1 MMEEMTVYRTY
12 GQFKQAFDQE
22 IRSQADGFIRMGYL
36 LKVARDT
43 DILAESKYRT
53 IAEFARG
60 EYGLTDDTVSRMI
73 KINDRYSEN
82 GYSDCL
88 ADRYRGFGQTLLAEM
103 LVLSDV
109 VVESIPPEITRAQ
122 LREVKEEI
130 KEEAAITDLEVMME
144 DTDPQQEKI
153 ESVLVK
159 ALYQYYKENYKEYPE
174 LHKAVTGSCVTPEI
188 VMELLAPSGTGVK
201 MVRIP
206 GMGRYMIT
214 IRGKN
219 QNIRVVN
226 IRTNDLEE
234 FTWSECILALGE
246 LCKGTGS
253 AEEDWEKCYGE
264 LYPEKKKSEVVPAQR
279 TEEKPK
285 AQKTERC
292 DPKTT
297 KNESKPERCD
307 PEQTKNEPKPERCDP
322 KLTES
327 ESKPEQEEE
336 WEENGDLPEPED
348 AKVEEPEEAETAE
361 EPGGQQEPSG
371 ESDIKED
378 DRIEGLKKGAMEAI
392 EEMSKALERNYFS
405 MVRYHAKE
413 VIDLMAEIGK
423 ELDRKP
429 MKGQYEM
436 GDLCVGVKVEG
447 ENE

>member
-1 MMEEMTVYRTY
+1 MMDEMTVYRTY

-22 IRSQADGFIRMGYL
+22 IRRQADGFVRMGYL

-82 GYSDCL
+82 GYSERL

-174 LHKAVTGSCVTPEI
+174 LHKAVTGTGVTPEI

-226 IRTNDLEE
+226 IRTNDLDE

-264 LYPEKKKSEVVPAQR
+264 LYPGKKKAEVVPAQKA
-279 TEEKPK
+279 EEKLK
-285 AQKTERC
+285 AQKTEQC
-292 DPKTT
+292 DPKPA
-297 KNESKPERCD
+297 KNESKTERCD
-307 PEQTKNEPKPERCDP
+307 PEQTENEPKPEH
-322 KLTES
+322 
-327 ESKPEQEEE
+327 EEE

-348 AKVEEPEEAETAE
+348 AKVGEPEDSGTSEAPE
-361 EPGGQQEPSG
+361 EPGGQQELSS
-371 ESDIKED
+371 ESDMDNQIESLKED
-378 DRIEGLKKGAMEAI
+378 AMEAI
-392 EEMSKALERNYFS
+392 EEMKKALERNYIAT
-405 MVRYHAKE
+405 VRRKAKE
-413 VIDLMAEIGK
+413 VIDLMTEIGK

>member
-12 GQFKQAFDQE
+12 DQLKQAFDQE
-22 IRSQADGFIRMGYL
+22 IRRQADGFVRMGYL

-73 KINDRYSEN
+73 KINDRYSEG
-82 GYSDCL
+82 GYSECL

-153 ESVLVK
+153 ESSLVK

-174 LHKAVTGSCVTPEI
+174 LHKAVTGAGVTPES

-226 IRTNDLEE
+226 IRTNDLDE

-253 AEEDWEKCYGE
+253 AEEDWERCYKE
-264 LYPEKKKSEVVPAQR
+264 PYPGKKKAEVPAQ
-279 TEEKPK
+279 K
-285 AQKTERC
+285 AERC
-292 DPKTT
+292 EPKPT
-297 KNESKPERCD
+297 KNESKP
-307 PEQTKNEPKPERCDP
+307 TKNESKTERCDP

-327 ESKPEQEEE
+327 ESKPEHEEE
-336 WEENGDLPEPED
+336 WEEKGDLPELED
-348 AKVEEPEEAETAE
+348 AKVGEPEDSGTTEAPE
-361 EPGGQQEPSG
+361 EPGGQQEPST
-371 ESDIKED
+371 DKD
-378 DRIEGLKKGAMEAI
+378 ADTRIESLKEGARETI

-405 MVRYHAKE
+405 MVRHHAKE

-423 ELDRKP
+423 EVERKP

>member
-1 MMEEMTVYRTY
+1 MMDEMTVYRTY

-22 IRSQADGFIRMGYL
+22 IRRQADGFVRMGYL

-82 GYSDCL
+82 GYSERL

-174 LHKAVTGSCVTPEI
+174 LHKAVTGSGVTPEI

-246 LCKGTGS
+246 LCKGSGS
-253 AEEDWEKCYGE
+253 VEEDWEHCYKE
-264 LYPEKKKSEVVPAQR
+264 PYPGKKKAEVPAQ
-279 TEEKPK
+279 K
-285 AQKTERC
+285 AERC
-292 DPKTT
+292 EPKPT
-297 KNESKPERCD
+297 KNESKP
-307 PEQTKNEPKPERCDP
+307 TKNESKTERCDP

-327 ESKPEQEEE
+327 ESKPEHEEE
-336 WEENGDLPEPED
+336 WEEKGDLPELED
-348 AKVEEPEEAETAE
+348 AKVGEPEDSGTTEAPE
-361 EPGGQQEPSG
+361 EPGGQQEPST
-371 ESDIKED
+371 DKD
-378 DRIEGLKKGAMEAI
+378 ADTRIESLKEGARETI

-405 MVRYHAKE
+405 MVRHHAKE

-423 ELDRKP
+423 EVERKP

-447 ENE
+447 ENECYL

>member
-1 MMEEMTVYRTY
+1 MMDEMTVYRTY

-22 IRSQADGFIRMGYL
+22 IRRQADGFVRMGYL

-153 ESVLVK
+153 ESILVK

-174 LHKAVTGSCVTPEI
+174 LHKAVTGEGVSVEI
-188 VMELLAPSGTGVK
+188 VLELLAPSGTAVK

-214 IRGKN
+214 IRGKD
-219 QNIRVVN
+219 QNVRVVN

-246 LCKGTGS
+246 LCKGSGS
-253 AEEDWEKCYGE
+253 AEEDWERCYKE
-264 LYPEKKKSEVVPAQR
+264 PYPGKKKAEVPAQ
-279 TEEKPK
+279 K
-285 AQKTERC
+285 AERC
-292 DPKTT
+292 EPKPT
-297 KNESKPERCD
+297 KNESKP
-307 PEQTKNEPKPERCDP
+307 TKNESKTERCDP

-327 ESKPEQEEE
+327 ESKPEHEEA
-336 WEENGDLPEPED
+336 WEENGDLPELED
-348 AKVEEPEEAETAE
+348 AKMGEPEDSGTTEAPE

-371 ESDIKED
+371 ESGMDTNAQ
-378 DRIEGLKKGAMEAI
+378 IESLKKDAMETI
-392 EEMSKALERNYFS
+392 EEMKQALERNYIAT
-405 MVRYHAKE
+405 VRRKAKE
-413 VIDLMAEIGK
+413 VIALMTEIEK
-423 ELDRKP
+423 ELDRRP

-436 GDLCVGVKVEG
+436 RNLCIGVKTEG

>member
-1 MMEEMTVYRTY
+1 
-12 GQFKQAFDQE
+12 
-22 IRSQADGFIRMGYL
+22 
-36 LKVARDT
+36 
-43 DILAESKYRT
+43 
-53 IAEFARG
+53 
-60 EYGLTDDTVSRMI
+60 MI

-144 DTDPQQEKI
+144 DTDPHQEKI

-174 LHKAVTGSCVTPEI
+174 LHKAVTGAGVTPEI

-226 IRTNDLEE
+226 IRTNDLDE

-264 LYPEKKKSEVVPAQR
+264 LYPGKKKAEGCAR
-279 TEEKPK
+279 TKGRKKSRRRRKRNNAIQNRLKTSPK
-285 AQKTERC
+285 RNDASQNRQKTSQNRNTKRNGK
-292 DPKTT
+292 KTEIFQSWRMRRW
-297 KNESKPERCD
+297 KNQKIQGLQLQKRQKSQAGSRNPPRIKMQIPESK
-307 PEQTKNEPKPERCDP
+307 
-322 KLTES
+322 
-327 ESKPEQEEE
+327 
-336 WEENGDLPEPED
+336 
-348 AKVEEPEEAETAE
+348 A
-361 EPGGQQEPSG
+361 
-371 ESDIKED
+371 
-378 DRIEGLKKGAMEAI
+378 
-392 EEMSKALERNYFS
+392 
-405 MVRYHAKE
+405 
-413 VIDLMAEIGK
+413 
-423 ELDRKP
+423 
-429 MKGQYEM
+429 
-436 GDLCVGVKVEG
+436 
-447 ENE
+447 

>member
-1 MMEEMTVYRTY
+1 MMDEMTVYRTY

-22 IRSQADGFIRMGYL
+22 IRRQADGFVRMGYL

-43 DILAESKYRT
+43 DILAKSKYRT

-73 KINDRYSEN
+73 KINDRYSEG
-82 GYSDCL
+82 GYSEHL

-153 ESVLVK
+153 ESILVK

-174 LHKAVTGSCVTPEI
+174 LHKAITGAGVSVEN
-188 VMELLAPSGTGVK
+188 VLELLAPSGTAVK

-219 QNIRVVN
+219 QNVRVVN

-234 FTWSECILALGE
+234 FSWSECILALGE
-246 LCKGTGS
+246 LCKGSGS
-253 AEEDWEKCYGE
+253 VEEDWENCYGE
-264 LYPEKKKSEVVPAQR
+264 PYPGKKKAEVVPAQR

-285 AQKTERC
+285 VSEMERC

-297 KNESKPERCD
+297 R
-307 PEQTKNEPKPERCDP
+307 
-322 KLTES
+322 S
-327 ESKPEQEEE
+327 ESKMERCEPKLEKSEQKPEHEEKQK
-336 WEENGDLPEPED
+336 ENGDLPAPEI
-348 AKVEEPEEAETAE
+348 AKVEGSETTE
-361 EPGGQQEPSG
+361 TSKESGGQQESPG
-371 ESDIKED
+371 EPDMDADGRIESLKED
-378 DRIEGLKKGAMEAI
+378 AMEAI
-392 EEMSKALERNYFS
+392 EEMKKALERNYVAT
-405 MVRYHAKE
+405 VRRKAKE

-423 ELDRKP
+423 ELERK
-429 MKGQYEM
+429 E
-436 GDLCVGVKVEG
+436 
-447 ENE
+447 ENADV

>member
-12 GQFKQAFDQE
+12 DQLKQAFDQE
-22 IRSQADGFIRMGYL
+22 IRRQADGFVRMGYL

-73 KINDRYSEN
+73 KINDRYSEG
-82 GYSDCL
+82 GYSECL

-153 ESVLVK
+153 ESILVK

-174 LHKAVTGSCVTPEI
+174 LHKAVTGEGVSVEI
-188 VMELLAPSGTGVK
+188 VLELLAPSGTAVK

-214 IRGKN
+214 IRGKD
-219 QNIRVVN
+219 QNVRVVN

-246 LCKGTGS
+246 LCKGSGS
-253 AEEDWEKCYGE
+253 AEEDWERCYKE
-264 LYPEKKKSEVVPAQR
+264 PYPGKKKAEVVP
-279 TEEKPK
+279 

-292 DPKTT
+292 EPKPT
-297 KNESKPERCD
+297 KNESK
-307 PEQTKNEPKPERCDP
+307 TERCDP

-327 ESKPEQEEE
+327 ESKPEHEEE
-336 WEENGDLPEPED
+336 WEEKGDLPELED
-348 AKVEEPEEAETAE
+348 AKVGEPEDSGTTEALE
-361 EPGGQQEPSG
+361 EPGGQQEPST
-371 ESDIKED
+371 DKD
-378 DRIEGLKKGAMEAI
+378 ADTRIESLKEGAREAI

-405 MVRYHAKE
+405 MVRHHAKE

-423 ELDRKP
+423 EVERKP

>member
-1 MMEEMTVYRTY
+1 MMDEMTVYRTY

-22 IRSQADGFIRMGYL
+22 IRRQADGFVRMGYL

-73 KINDRYSEN
+73 KINDRYSEG
-82 GYSDCL
+82 GYSECL

-153 ESVLVK
+153 ESSLVK

-174 LHKAVTGSCVTPEI
+174 LHKAVTGAGVTPES

-246 LCKGTGS
+246 LCKGSGS

-264 LYPEKKKSEVVPAQR
+264 LYPGKKKAEVVPAQK

-285 AQKTERC
+285 APKTERC
-292 DPKTT
+292 DPKPT
-297 KNESKPERCD
+297 KND
-307 PEQTKNEPKPERCDP
+307 PKPEH
-322 KLTES
+322 
-327 ESKPEQEEE
+327 EEE
-336 WEENGDLPEPED
+336 WEENGDLPELED
-348 AKVEEPEEAETAE
+348 AKVGDPEDSGTSEAPE
-361 EPGGQQEPSG
+361 EPGGQQEPSV
-371 ESDIKED
+371 DKD
-378 DRIEGLKKGAMEAI
+378 ADTRIESLKEGAREAI

-423 ELDRKP
+423 EVERKP

-436 GDLCVGVKVEG
+436 GDLCIGVKAEG

>member
-1 MMEEMTVYRTY
+1 MMDEMTVYRTY

-22 IRSQADGFIRMGYL
+22 IRRQADGFIRMGYL

-73 KINDRYSEN
+73 KINDRYSEG
-82 GYSDCL
+82 GYSECL
-88 ADRYRGFGQTLLAEM
+88 EDRYRGFGQTLLAEM

-153 ESVLVK
+153 ESILVK

-174 LHKAVTGSCVTPEI
+174 LHKAVTGAGVTPEI

-246 LCKGTGS
+246 LCKGSGS
-253 AEEDWEKCYGE
+253 VEEDWEHCYKE
-264 LYPEKKKSEVVPAQR
+264 PYPGKKKAEVVP
-279 TEEKPK
+279 

-292 DPKTT
+292 EPKPN
-297 KNESKPERCD
+297 KNESK
-307 PEQTKNEPKPERCDP
+307 TERCDP

-327 ESKPEQEEE
+327 ESKSEHEEE

-348 AKVEEPEEAETAE
+348 AKVGEPEDSGTTEAPE
-361 EPGGQQEPSG
+361 EPGGQQEPSS
-371 ESDIKED
+371 ESDMDNQIESLKED
-378 DRIEGLKKGAMEAI
+378 AMEAI
-392 EEMSKALERNYFS
+392 EEMKKALERNYIAT
-405 MVRYHAKE
+405 VRRKAKE
-413 VIDLMAEIGK
+413 VIDLMTEIGK

-436 GDLCVGVKVEG
+436 GDLLRWG
-447 ENE
+447 ESGRRK

>member
-1 MMEEMTVYRTY
+1 MNEMTLYRTY

-22 IRSQADGFIRMGYL
+22 IRRQADGFIRMGYL

-73 KINDRYSEN
+73 KINDRYSEG
-82 GYSDCL
+82 GYSECL

-153 ESVLVK
+153 ESVMVK

-174 LHKAVTGSCVTPEI
+174 LHKAVTGSGVTPEI

-246 LCKGTGS
+246 LCKGSGS
-253 AEEDWEKCYGE
+253 AEEDWERCYKE
-264 LYPEKKKSEVVPAQR
+264 PYPGKKKAEVVP
-279 TEEKPK
+279 

-292 DPKTT
+292 EPKPT
-297 KNESKPERCD
+297 KNESKP
-307 PEQTKNEPKPERCDP
+307 TKNESKPERCDP

-327 ESKPEQEEE
+327 ESKPEHEEE
-336 WEENGDLPEPED
+336 WEENRDLPELED
-348 AKVEEPEEAETAE
+348 AKVGEPEDSGAAEAPEEPE
-361 EPGGQQEPSG
+361 EPGGQQEPST
-371 ESDIKED
+371 DKD
-378 DRIEGLKKGAMEAI
+378 ADTRIESLKEGAREAI

-413 VIDLMAEIGK
+413 VIDLMAEIGTK
-423 ELDRKP
+423 VERKP

>member
-1 MMEEMTVYRTY
+1 MMDEMTVYRTY

-22 IRSQADGFIRMGYL
+22 IRRQADGFVRMGYL

-153 ESVLVK
+153 ESSLVK

-174 LHKAVTGSCVTPEI
+174 LHKAVTGAGVTPES

-246 LCKGTGS
+246 LCKGSGS
-253 AEEDWEKCYGE
+253 AEEDWERCYKE
-264 LYPEKKKSEVVPAQR
+264 PYPGKKKAEVPAQ
-279 TEEKPK
+279 K
-285 AQKTERC
+285 AERC
-292 DPKTT
+292 EPKPT
-297 KNESKPERCD
+297 KNESKP
-307 PEQTKNEPKPERCDP
+307 TKNESKTERCDP

-327 ESKPEQEEE
+327 ESKPEHEEA
-336 WEENGDLPEPED
+336 WEENGDLPELED
-348 AKVEEPEEAETAE
+348 AKMGEPEDSGTTEAPE

-371 ESDIKED
+371 ESGMDTNAQ
-378 DRIEGLKKGAMEAI
+378 IESLKKDAMETI
-392 EEMSKALERNYFS
+392 EEMKQALERNYIAT
-405 MVRYHAKE
+405 VRRKAKE
-413 VIDLMAEIGK
+413 VIALMTEIEK
-423 ELDRKP
+423 ELDRRP

-436 GDLCVGVKVEG
+436 RNLCIGVKTEG

>member
-12 GQFKQAFDQE
+12 DQLKQAFDQE
-22 IRSQADGFIRMGYL
+22 IRRQADGFVRMGYL

-73 KINDRYSEN
+73 KINDRYSEG
-82 GYSDCL
+82 GYSECL

-130 KEEAAITDLEVMME
+130 KEETAITDLEVMME

-153 ESVLVK
+153 ESILAK

-174 LHKAVTGSCVTPEI
+174 LHKAVTGAGVTPEI

-246 LCKGTGS
+246 LCKGSGS

-264 LYPEKKKSEVVPAQR
+264 LYPGKKKAEVVPAQK

-285 AQKTERC
+285 APKTERC
-292 DPKTT
+292 DPKQA
-297 KNESKPERCD
+297 KNESKTERCE
-307 PEQTKNEPKPERCDP
+307 PEQTENEP
-322 KLTES
+322 
-327 ESKPEQEEE
+327 KPEQEEE
-336 WEENGDLPEPED
+336 WEENGDLPELVD
-348 AKVEEPEEAETAE
+348 AKVGETEDPGATTTEAPE
-361 EPGGQQEPSG
+361 EPGGQQEPSV
-371 ESDIKED
+371 DKD
-378 DRIEGLKKGAMEAI
+378 ADTRIESLKEGAREAI

-405 MVRYHAKE
+405 MVRYHAKG

-423 ELDRKP
+423 EVERKP
-429 MKGQYEM
+429 LKGQYEM
-436 GDLCVGVKVEG
+436 GDLCIGVKAEG
-447 ENE
+447 EPDENTAEK

>member
-1 MMEEMTVYRTY
+1 MMDEMTVYRTY

-22 IRSQADGFIRMGYL
+22 IRRQADGFVRMGYL

-73 KINDRYSEN
+73 KINDRYSEG
-82 GYSDCL
+82 GYSECL

-153 ESVLVK
+153 ESILVK

-174 LHKAVTGSCVTPEI
+174 LHKAVTGAGVTPEI

-246 LCKGTGS
+246 LCKGSGS
-253 AEEDWEKCYGE
+253 AEEDWEHCYKE
-264 LYPEKKKSEVVPAQR
+264 PYPGKKKAEVVPAQR

-285 AQKTERC
+285 AQKTEQC
-292 DPKTT
+292 DPKQT
-297 KNESKPERCD
+297 KNESKTERCE
-307 PEQTKNEPKPERCDP
+307 PEQTKNEP
-322 KLTES
+322 
-327 ESKPEQEEE
+327 KPEQEEE

-348 AKVEEPEEAETAE
+348 AKVREPEDSGTTEAPE
-361 EPGGQQEPSG
+361 EPGGQQELST
-371 ESDIKED
+371 DKD
-378 DRIEGLKKGAMEAI
+378 ADTRIESLKEGAIEAI

-423 ELDRKP
+423 EVERKP

-436 GDLCVGVKVEG
+436 GDLCVGVEEKV
-447 ENE
+447 

>member
-1 MMEEMTVYRTY
+1 MMDEMTVYRTY
-12 GQFKQAFDQE
+12 DQLKQAFDQE
-22 IRSQADGFIRMGYL
+22 IRRQADGFVRMGYL

-73 KINDRYSEN
+73 KINDRYSEG
-82 GYSDCL
+82 GYSECL

-153 ESVLVK
+153 ESSLVK

-174 LHKAVTGSCVTPEI
+174 LHKAVTEAGVTPES

-246 LCKGTGS
+246 LCKGSGS
-253 AEEDWEKCYGE
+253 VEEDWENCYGE
-264 LYPEKKKSEVVPAQR
+264 PYPGKKKAEVVPAQR

-292 DPKTT
+292 DPKPT
-297 KNESKPERCD
+297 KNESKTERCD
-307 PEQTKNEPKPERCDP
+307 PEQTKNDP
-322 KLTES
+322 
-327 ESKPEQEEE
+327 KPEQEEE
-336 WEENGDLPEPED
+336 W
-348 AKVEEPEEAETAE
+348 EEPEEAETAE

>member
-82 GYSDCL
+82 GYSERL

-153 ESVLVK
+153 ESILVK

-174 LHKAVTGSCVTPEI
+174 LHKAVTGAGVTPEI

-246 LCKGTGS
+246 LCKGSGS
-253 AEEDWEKCYGE
+253 VEEDWEHCYKE
-264 LYPEKKKSEVVPAQR
+264 PYPGK
-279 TEEKPK
+279 
-285 AQKTERC
+285 QKTEQC
-292 DPKTT
+292 DPKPA
-297 KNESKPERCD
+297 KNESKTERCD
-307 PEQTKNEPKPERCDP
+307 PEQTENEPKPEH
-322 KLTES
+322 
-327 ESKPEQEEE
+327 EEE
-336 WEENGDLPEPED
+336 WEEKGDLPELED
-348 AKVEEPEEAETAE
+348 AKVGEPEDSGTTEAPE

-371 ESDIKED
+371 ESGMDTNAK
-378 DRIEGLKKGAMEAI
+378 IESLKKDAMETI
-392 EEMSKALERNYFS
+392 EEMKQALERNYIAT
-405 MVRYHAKE
+405 VRRKAKE
-413 VIDLMAEIGK
+413 VIALMTEIEK

-436 GDLCVGVKVEG
+436 RNLCIGVKTEG

>member
-1 MMEEMTVYRTY
+1 MMDEMTVYRTY

-22 IRSQADGFIRMGYL
+22 IRRQADGFVRMGYL

-82 GYSDCL
+82 GYSERL

-174 LHKAVTGSCVTPEI
+174 LHKAVTGSGVTPEI

-246 LCKGTGS
+246 LCKGSGS
-253 AEEDWEKCYGE
+253 VEEDWEHCYKE
-264 LYPEKKKSEVVPAQR
+264 PYPGKKA
-279 TEEKPK
+279 EEKLK
-285 AQKTERC
+285 AQKTEQC
-292 DPKTT
+292 DPKPA
-297 KNESKPERCD
+297 KNESKTERCD
-307 PEQTKNEPKPERCDP
+307 PEQTENEPKPEH
-322 KLTES
+322 
-327 ESKPEQEEE
+327 EEE
-336 WEENGDLPEPED
+336 WEENGDLPELED
-348 AKVEEPEEAETAE
+348 AKVEEPEDSGTTTTEEPEEPE
-361 EPGGQQEPSG
+361 EPGGQQES
-371 ESDIKED
+371 SMDKD
-378 DRIEGLKKGAMEAI
+378 ADTRIESLKEGAREAI

-423 ELDRKP
+423 EVERKP

-436 GDLCVGVKVEG
+436 WDLCVGVKVEG

>member
-1 MMEEMTVYRTY
+1 MMDEMTVYRTY

-22 IRSQADGFIRMGYL
+22 IRRQADGFVRMGYL

-82 GYSDCL
+82 GYSERL

-153 ESVLVK
+153 ESILVK

-174 LHKAVTGSCVTPEI
+174 LHKAVTGAGVTPES

-214 IRGKN
+214 IR
-219 QNIRVVN
+219 
-226 IRTNDLEE
+226 
-234 FTWSECILALGE
+234 
-246 LCKGTGS
+246 
-253 AEEDWEKCYGE
+253 
-264 LYPEKKKSEVVPAQR
+264 
-279 TEEKPK
+279 
-285 AQKTERC
+285 
-292 DPKTT
+292 
-297 KNESKPERCD
+297 
-307 PEQTKNEPKPERCDP
+307 
-322 KLTES
+322 
-327 ESKPEQEEE
+327 
-336 WEENGDLPEPED
+336 
-348 AKVEEPEEAETAE
+348 
-361 EPGGQQEPSG
+361 
-371 ESDIKED
+371 
-378 DRIEGLKKGAMEAI
+378 
-392 EEMSKALERNYFS
+392 
-405 MVRYHAKE
+405 
-413 VIDLMAEIGK
+413 
-423 ELDRKP
+423 
-429 MKGQYEM
+429 
-436 GDLCVGVKVEG
+436 
-447 ENE
+447 

>member
-22 IRSQADGFIRMGYL
+22 IRSQADGFVRMGYL

-73 KINDRYSEN
+73 KINDRYSEG
-82 GYSDCL
+82 GYSECL

-153 ESVLVK
+153 ESILVK

-174 LHKAVTGSCVTPEI
+174 LHKAVTGAGATPEI

-264 LYPEKKKSEVVPAQR
+264 LYPGKKKAEVVPAQR

-292 DPKTT
+292 DPKPT
-297 KNESKPERCD
+297 KNESKTERCD
-307 PEQTKNEPKPERCDP
+307 PEQTKNEPK
-322 KLTES
+322 L
-327 ESKPEQEEE
+327 EQEEE
-336 WEENGDLPEPED
+336 WEENGGLPEPED
-348 AKVEEPEEAETAE
+348 AKVEEPEDSGTSEAPE
-361 EPGGQQEPSG
+361 EPGGQQEPSS
-371 ESDIKED
+371 ESDMDNQIESLKED
-378 DRIEGLKKGAMEAI
+378 AMEAI
-392 EEMSKALERNYFS
+392 EEMKKALERNYIAT
-405 MVRYHAKE
+405 VRRKAKE
-413 VIDLMAEIGK
+413 VIDLMTEIGK

>member
-1 MMEEMTVYRTY
+1 MMDEMTVYRTY

-22 IRSQADGFIRMGYL
+22 IRRQADGFVRMGYL

-82 GYSDCL
+82 GYSERL

-153 ESVLVK
+153 ESILVK

-174 LHKAVTGSCVTPEI
+174 LHKAVTGEGVSVEI
-188 VMELLAPSGTGVK
+188 VLELLAPSGTAVK

-214 IRGKN
+214 IRGKD
-219 QNIRVVN
+219 QNVRVVN

-246 LCKGTGS
+246 LCKGSGS
-253 AEEDWEKCYGE
+253 AEEDWERCYKE
-264 LYPEKKKSEVVPAQR
+264 PYPGKKKSEVVPAQ
-279 TEEKPK
+279 
-285 AQKTERC
+285 KTERC
-292 DPKTT
+292 EPKPT
-297 KNESKPERCD
+297 KNESKTERCD
-307 PEQTKNEPKPERCDP
+307 PEQTKNDP
-322 KLTES
+322 
-327 ESKPEQEEE
+327 KPEQEEE
-336 WEENGDLPEPED
+336 W
-348 AKVEEPEEAETAE
+348 EEPEEAETAE

>member
-1 MMEEMTVYRTY
+1 MMDEMTVYRTY

-22 IRSQADGFIRMGYL
+22 IRRQADGFVRMGYL

-73 KINDRYSEN
+73 KINDRYSEG
-82 GYSDCL
+82 GYSECL

-153 ESVLVK
+153 ESILVK

-174 LHKAVTGSCVTPEI
+174 LQKAVTGSGVTPEI

-246 LCKGTGS
+246 LCKGSGS

-264 LYPEKKKSEVVPAQR
+264 LYPGKKKAEVVP
-279 TEEKPK
+279 

-292 DPKTT
+292 EPKPT
-297 KNESKPERCD
+297 KNESKP
-307 PEQTKNEPKPERCDP
+307 TKNESKPERCDP

-327 ESKPEQEEE
+327 ESKPEHEEE
-336 WEENGDLPEPED
+336 WEENRDLPELED
-348 AKVEEPEEAETAE
+348 AKVGEPEDSGAAEAPE
-361 EPGGQQEPSG
+361 EPGGQQEPST
-371 ESDIKED
+371 DKD
-378 DRIEGLKKGAMEAI
+378 ADTRIESLKEGAREAI

-423 ELDRKP
+423 EVERKP

-436 GDLCVGVKVEG
+436 GDLSVGVKTEG
-447 ENE
+447 GYR

>member
-82 GYSDCL
+82 GYSERL

-153 ESVLVK
+153 ESILVK

-174 LHKAVTGSCVTPEI
+174 LHKAVTGAGVTPEI

-246 LCKGTGS
+246 LCKGSGS
-253 AEEDWEKCYGE
+253 VEEDWEHCYKE
-264 LYPEKKKSEVVPAQR
+264 PYPGKKKA
-279 TEEKPK
+279 EEKLK
-285 AQKTERC
+285 AQKTEQ
-292 DPKTT
+292 
-297 KNESKPERCD
+297 CD
-307 PEQTKNEPKPERCDP
+307 PEQTENEPKPEH
-322 KLTES
+322 
-327 ESKPEQEEE
+327 EEE
-336 WEENGDLPEPED
+336 WEEKGDLPELED
-348 AKVEEPEEAETAE
+348 AKVGEPEDSGTTEAPE

-371 ESDIKED
+371 ESGMDTNAK
-378 DRIEGLKKGAMEAI
+378 IESLKKDAMETI
-392 EEMSKALERNYFS
+392 EEMKQALERNYIAT
-405 MVRYHAKE
+405 VRRKAKE
-413 VIDLMAEIGK
+413 VIALMTEIEK

-436 GDLCVGVKVEG
+436 RNLCIGVKTEG

>member
-1 MMEEMTVYRTY
+1 MDEMTVYRTY

-22 IRSQADGFIRMGYL
+22 IRRQADGFVRMGYL

-73 KINDRYSEN
+73 KINDRYSEG
-82 GYSDCL
+82 GYSECL

-174 LHKAVTGSCVTPEI
+174 LHKAVTGAGVTPEI

-246 LCKGTGS
+246 LCKGSGS
-253 AEEDWEKCYGE
+253 AEEDWEHCYKE
-264 LYPEKKKSEVVPAQR
+264 PYPGKKKAEVVPAQR
-279 TEEKPK
+279 TEEKPE
-285 AQKTERC
+285 APKTERC
-292 DPKTT
+292 EPKQA
-297 KNESKPERCD
+297 KNESKTERCE
-307 PEQTKNEPKPERCDP
+307 PEQTENEPKPEH
-322 KLTES
+322 
-327 ESKPEQEEE
+327 EEE
-336 WEENGDLPEPED
+336 WEENGDLPELED
-348 AKVEEPEEAETAE
+348 AKVEETEDSGTTTTE
-361 EPGGQQEPSG
+361 EPGRQQEPSM
-371 ESDIKED
+371 DKD
-378 DRIEGLKKGAMEAI
+378 TDARIESLKEGAREAI

-413 VIDLMAEIGK
+413 VINLMAEIGK
-423 ELDRKP
+423 EVERKP

-436 GDLCVGVKVEG
+436 GDLCVGVKAEG
-447 ENE
+447 EPEPVYTKSKL

>member
-1 MMEEMTVYRTY
+1 MMDEMTVYRTY

-22 IRSQADGFIRMGYL
+22 IRRQADGFVRMGYL

-82 GYSDCL
+82 GYSERL

-122 LREVKEEI
+122 L

-174 LHKAVTGSCVTPEI
+174 LHKAVTGTGVTPEI

-226 IRTNDLEE
+226 IRTNDLDE

-264 LYPEKKKSEVVPAQR
+264 LYPGKKKAEVVPAQKA
-279 TEEKPK
+279 EEKLK
-285 AQKTERC
+285 AQKTEQC
-292 DPKTT
+292 DPK
-297 KNESKPERCD
+297 PA
-307 PEQTKNEPKPERCDP
+307 KNEPKPEH
-322 KLTES
+322 
-327 ESKPEQEEE
+327 EEE

-348 AKVEEPEEAETAE
+348 AKVGEPEDSGTSEAPE
-361 EPGGQQEPSG
+361 EPGGQQELSS
-371 ESDIKED
+371 ESDMDNQIESLKED
-378 DRIEGLKKGAMEAI
+378 AMEAI
-392 EEMSKALERNYFS
+392 EEMKKALERNYIAT
-405 MVRYHAKE
+405 VRRKAKE
-413 VIDLMAEIGK
+413 VIDLMTEIGK

>member
-1 MMEEMTVYRTY
+1 MNEMTLYRTY

-22 IRSQADGFIRMGYL
+22 IRRQADGFIRMGYL

-73 KINDRYSEN
+73 KINDRYSEG
-82 GYSDCL
+82 GYSECL

-153 ESVLVK
+153 ESVMVK

-174 LHKAVTGSCVTPEI
+174 LHKAVTGSGVTPEI

-246 LCKGTGS
+246 LCKGSGS

-264 LYPEKKKSEVVPAQR
+264 LYPGKKKAEVVP
-279 TEEKPK
+279 

-292 DPKTT
+292 EPKPT
-297 KNESKPERCD
+297 KNESKP
-307 PEQTKNEPKPERCDP
+307 TKNESKPERCDP

-327 ESKPEQEEE
+327 ESKPEHEEE
-336 WEENGDLPEPED
+336 WEENRDLPELED
-348 AKVEEPEEAETAE
+348 AKVGEPEDSGAAEAPE
-361 EPGGQQEPSG
+361 EPGGQQEPST
-371 ESDIKED
+371 DKD
-378 DRIEGLKKGAMEAI
+378 ADTRIESLKEGAREAI

-423 ELDRKP
+423 EVERKP

-436 GDLCVGVKVEG
+436 GDLSVGVKTEG
-447 ENE
+447 GYR

>member
-73 KINDRYSEN
+73 KINDRYSEG
-82 GYSDCL
+82 GYSEHL
-88 ADRYRGFGQTLLAEM
+88 ADQYRGFGQTLLAEM

-153 ESVLVK
+153 ESILVK
-159 ALYQYYKENYKEYPE
+159 ALYQYYKENYREYPE
-174 LHKAVTGSCVTPEI
+174 LHKTITGEGVSVET
-188 VMELLAPSGTGVK
+188 VLELLAPSGTAVK

-253 AEEDWEKCYGE
+253 AEEDWENCYGE
-264 LYPEKKKSEVVPAQR
+264 PYPKEKKVEVVPAQK

-285 AQKTERC
+285 E
-292 DPKTT
+292 P
-297 KNESKPERCD
+297 KPERCGSE
-307 PEQTKNEPKPERCDP
+307 PAKSEPKPERCDP
-322 KLTES
+322 KLTENKQKS
-327 ESKPEQEEE
+327 DAEEKR
-336 WEENGDLPEPED
+336 EENGNLPGSEN
-348 AKVEEPEEAETAE
+348 AKTEEPEEPGKTE
-361 EPGGQQEPSG
+361 EPEKTEESEKPGGQQEPSG
-371 ESDIKED
+371 KSDMDADAQIESLKED
-378 DRIEGLKKGAMEAI
+378 AMETI
-392 EEMSKALERNYFS
+392 EEMKRALERNYFAA
-405 MVRYHAKE
+405 VRRKAKE
-413 VIDLMAEIGK
+413 VIDLMTEIGK

-436 GDLCVGVKVEG
+436 GDLSVGVKTEG
-447 ENE
+447 GNR

>member
-1 MMEEMTVYRTY
+1 MMDEMTVYRTY

-22 IRSQADGFIRMGYL
+22 IRRQADGFVRMGYL

-73 KINDRYSEN
+73 KINDRYSEG
-82 GYSDCL
+82 GYSEHL

-153 ESVLVK
+153 ESILVK

-174 LHKAVTGSCVTPEI
+174 LHKAITGAGVSVET
-188 VMELLAPSGTGVK
+188 VLELLAPSGTAVK

-219 QNIRVVN
+219 QNVRVVN

-234 FTWSECILALGE
+234 FGWSECILALGE
-246 LCKGTGS
+246 LCKGSGS
-253 AEEDWEKCYGE
+253 VEEDWENCYGE
-264 LYPEKKKSEVVPAQR
+264 PYPGKKKAEVVPAQKR
-279 TEEKPK
+279 EE
-285 AQKTERC
+285 AKTER
-292 DPKTT
+292 
-297 KNESKPERCD
+297 
-307 PEQTKNEPKPERCDP
+307 
-322 KLTES
+322 
-327 ESKPEQEEE
+327 EEKK
-336 WEENGDLPEPED
+336 EENGDLPEPEIVKD
-348 AKVEEPEEAETAE
+348 EEPEEAETTDASE
-361 EPGGQQEPSG
+361 EPGGQQES
-371 ESDIKED
+371 SMDKD
-378 DRIEGLKKGAMEAI
+378 ADARIESLKKGAREAI

-413 VIDLMAEIGK
+413 VIDLMTEIGK
-423 ELDRKP
+423 EVERKP

-436 GDLCVGVKVEG
+436 GDLCIGVKAEAG
-447 ENE
+447 ECLNQKSGGSYVG

>member
-1 MMEEMTVYRTY
+1 MNEMTVYRTY

-22 IRSQADGFIRMGYL
+22 IRGQAAGFVRMGYL

-73 KINDRYSEN
+73 KINDRYSEG
-82 GYSDCL
+82 GYSEHL
-88 ADRYRGFGQTLLAEM
+88 AERYMGFGQTLLAEM

-153 ESVLVK
+153 ESILVK

-174 LHKAVTGSCVTPEI
+174 LHKAVTGSGVTPEI

-246 LCKGTGS
+246 LCKGTGL
-253 AEEDWEKCYGE
+253 AEKDWEKCYGE
-264 LYPEKKKSEVVPAQR
+264 PYPGKKKAEVVPAQR

-285 AQKTERC
+285 APKTERC
-292 DPKTT
+292 DPK
-297 KNESKPERCD
+297 SA
-307 PEQTKNEPKPERCDP
+307 KNEPKTERCDP

-336 WEENGDLPEPED
+336 WEENGDFPEPED
-348 AKVEEPEEAETAE
+348 AKAEESEDSGTTTTEEPE
-361 EPGGQQEPSG
+361 EPGGQQEPST
-371 ESDIKED
+371 DKD
-378 DRIEGLKKGAMEAI
+378 ADTRIESLKAGAREAI

-423 ELDRKP
+423 EVERKP

-436 GDLCVGVKVEG
+436 GDLCVGAKVEG

>member
-1 MMEEMTVYRTY
+1 MMDEMTVYRTY

-22 IRSQADGFIRMGYL
+22 IRRQADGFVRMGYL

-73 KINDRYSEN
+73 KINDRYSEG
-82 GYSDCL
+82 GYSECL

-174 LHKAVTGSCVTPEI
+174 LHKAVTGTGVTPEI

-226 IRTNDLEE
+226 IRTNDLDE

-264 LYPEKKKSEVVPAQR
+264 LYPGKKKAEVVPAQKA
-279 TEEKPK
+279 EKKPK
-285 AQKTERC
+285 AQKTEH
-292 DPKTT
+292 
-297 KNESKPERCD
+297 
-307 PEQTKNEPKPERCDP
+307 
-322 KLTES
+322 
-327 ESKPEQEEE
+327 EEE
-336 WEENGDLPEPED
+336 WEENGDLPELED
-348 AKVEEPEEAETAE
+348 VKVEETEDSGATTTEAPE
-361 EPGGQQEPSG
+361 EPGGQQES
-371 ESDIKED
+371 SMDKD
-378 DRIEGLKKGAMEAI
+378 TDTRIESLKEGAREAI

-423 ELDRKP
+423 EVERTP

-436 GDLCVGVKVEG
+436 RDLCIGVKAEG

>member
-1 MMEEMTVYRTY
+1 MMDEMTVYRTY
-12 GQFKQAFDQE
+12 GQFKQTFDQE
-22 IRSQADGFIRMGYL
+22 IRRQADGFVRMGYL

-73 KINDRYSEN
+73 KINDRYSEG
-82 GYSDCL
+82 GYSECL

-153 ESVLVK
+153 ESILVK

-174 LHKAVTGSCVTPEI
+174 LHKAITGEGVSVET
-188 VMELLAPSGTGVK
+188 VLELLAPSGTAVK

-214 IRGKN
+214 IRGKD
-219 QNIRVVN
+219 QKVRVVN

-234 FTWSECILALGE
+234 FSWSECILALGE

-253 AEEDWEKCYGE
+253 VAEDWENCYGE
-264 LYPEKKKSEVVPAQR
+264 PYPGTKKAEVVPAQK
-279 TEEKPK
+279 TEEQPK
-285 AQKTERC
+285 
-292 DPKTT
+292 
-297 KNESKPERCD
+297 ESKPERCD
-307 PEQTKNEPKPERCDP
+307 PEPAKNEPQPERCDP

-327 ESKPEQEEE
+327 GPKSEHEEKQEENRDLSGV
-336 WEENGDLPEPED
+336 EN
-348 AKVEEPEEAETAE
+348 AKVKELAESGAAKEPE
-361 EPGGQQEPSG
+361 EPGGQQESSG
-371 ESDIKED
+371 ESDMD
-378 DRIEGLKKGAMEAI
+378 VDGRIEGMKKDAVEAI
-392 EEMSKALERNYFS
+392 EEMKKALERNYFAA
-405 MVRYHAKE
+405 VRRKAKE
-413 VIDLMAEIGK
+413 VIDLMTEIGK

-436 GDLCVGVKVEG
+436 GDLSVGVKTEG
-447 ENE
+447 GYR

>member
-1 MMEEMTVYRTY
+1 MMDEMTVYRTY

-22 IRSQADGFIRMGYL
+22 IRRQADGFVRMGYL

-82 GYSDCL
+82 GYSERL

-153 ESVLVK
+153 ESILVK

-174 LHKAVTGSCVTPEI
+174 LHKAVTGEGVSVEI
-188 VMELLAPSGTGVK
+188 VLELLAPSGTAVK

-214 IRGKN
+214 IRGKD
-219 QNIRVVN
+219 QNVRVVN

-264 LYPEKKKSEVVPAQR
+264 LYPGKKKAEVVPAQR

-285 AQKTERC
+285 AQKTEWC
-292 DPKTT
+292 DPKPT
-297 KNESKPERCD
+297 KNESKTERCD
-307 PEQTKNEPKPERCDP
+307 PEQTKNDP
-322 KLTES
+322 
-327 ESKPEQEEE
+327 KPEQEEE
-336 WEENGDLPEPED
+336 W
-348 AKVEEPEEAETAE
+348 EEPEEAETAE

>member
-153 ESVLVK
+153 ESILVK

-174 LHKAVTGSCVTPEI
+174 LHKAVTGEGVSVEI
-188 VMELLAPSGTGVK
+188 VLELLAPSGTAVK

-214 IRGKN
+214 IRGKD
-219 QNIRVVN
+219 QNVRVVN

-246 LCKGTGS
+246 LCKGSGS
-253 AEEDWEKCYGE
+253 AEEDWERCYKE
-264 LYPEKKKSEVVPAQR
+264 PYPGKKKAEVPAQ
-279 TEEKPK
+279 K
-285 AQKTERC
+285 AERC
-292 DPKTT
+292 EPKPT
-297 KNESKPERCD
+297 KNESKP
-307 PEQTKNEPKPERCDP
+307 TKNESKTERCDP

-327 ESKPEQEEE
+327 ESKPEHEEA
-336 WEENGDLPEPED
+336 WEENGDLPELED
-348 AKVEEPEEAETAE
+348 AKMGEPEDSGTTEAPE

-371 ESDIKED
+371 ESGMDTNAQ
-378 DRIEGLKKGAMEAI
+378 IESLKKDAMETI
-392 EEMSKALERNYFS
+392 EEMKQALERNYIAT
-405 MVRYHAKE
+405 VRRKAKE
-413 VIDLMAEIGK
+413 VIALMTEIEK
-423 ELDRKP
+423 ELDRRP

-436 GDLCVGVKVEG
+436 RNLCIGVKTEG

>member
-73 KINDRYSEN
+73 KINDRYSEG
-82 GYSDCL
+82 GYSECL

-174 LHKAVTGSCVTPEI
+174 LHKAVTGTGVTPEI

-226 IRTNDLEE
+226 IRTNDLDE

-264 LYPEKKKSEVVPAQR
+264 LYPGKKKAEVVP
-279 TEEKPK
+279 

-292 DPKTT
+292 EPKPT
-297 KNESKPERCD
+297 KNESK
-307 PEQTKNEPKPERCDP
+307 TERCDP

-327 ESKPEQEEE
+327 ESKPEHEEE
-336 WEENGDLPEPED
+336 WEEKGDLPELED
-348 AKVEEPEEAETAE
+348 AKVGEPEDSVTTEAPE
-361 EPGGQQEPSG
+361 EPGGQQEPST
-371 ESDIKED
+371 DKD
-378 DRIEGLKKGAMEAI
+378 ADTRIESLKEGAREAI

-405 MVRYHAKE
+405 MVRHHAKE

-423 ELDRKP
+423 EVERKP

>member
-1 MMEEMTVYRTY
+1 MMDEMTVYRTY

-22 IRSQADGFIRMGYL
+22 IRRQADGFVRMGYL

-82 GYSDCL
+82 GYSERL

-153 ESVLVK
+153 ESILVK

-174 LHKAVTGSCVTPEI
+174 LHKAVTGAGVTPEI

-246 LCKGTGS
+246 LCKGSGS
-253 AEEDWEKCYGE
+253 VEEDWEHCYKE
-264 LYPEKKKSEVVPAQR
+264 PYPGKKKA
-279 TEEKPK
+279 EEKLK
-285 AQKTERC
+285 AQKTEQC
-292 DPKTT
+292 DPKPA
-297 KNESKPERCD
+297 KNESKTERCD
-307 PEQTKNEPKPERCDP
+307 PEQTENEPKPEH
-322 KLTES
+322 
-327 ESKPEQEEE
+327 EEE
-336 WEENGDLPEPED
+336 WEEKGDLPELED
-348 AKVEEPEEAETAE
+348 AKVGEPEDSGTTEAPE
-361 EPGGQQEPSG
+361 EPGGQQEPST
-371 ESDIKED
+371 DKD
-378 DRIEGLKKGAMEAI
+378 ADTRIESLKEGAREAI

-405 MVRYHAKE
+405 MVRHHAKE

-423 ELDRKP
+423 EVERKP

>member
-82 GYSDCL
+82 GYSERL

-153 ESVLVK
+153 ESILVK

-174 LHKAVTGSCVTPEI
+174 LHKAVTGAGVTPEI

-234 FTWSECILALGE
+234 ITWSECILALGE
-246 LCKGTGS
+246 LCKGSGS
-253 AEEDWEKCYGE
+253 VEEDWEHCYKE
-264 LYPEKKKSEVVPAQR
+264 PYPGKKKA
-279 TEEKPK
+279 EEKLK
-285 AQKTERC
+285 AQKTEQC
-292 DPKTT
+292 DPKPA
-297 KNESKPERCD
+297 KNESKTERCD
-307 PEQTKNEPKPERCDP
+307 PEQTENEPKPEH
-322 KLTES
+322 
-327 ESKPEQEEE
+327 EEE
-336 WEENGDLPEPED
+336 WEEKGDLPELED
-348 AKVEEPEEAETAE
+348 AKVGEPEDSGTTEAPE

-371 ESDIKED
+371 ESGMDTNAK
-378 DRIEGLKKGAMEAI
+378 IESLKKDAMETI
-392 EEMSKALERNYFS
+392 EEMKQALERNYIAT
-405 MVRYHAKE
+405 VRRKAKE
-413 VIDLMAEIGK
+413 VIALMTEIEK

-436 GDLCVGVKVEG
+436 RNLCIGVKTEG

>member
-1 MMEEMTVYRTY
+1 MMDEMTVYRTY

-22 IRSQADGFIRMGYL
+22 IRRQADGFVRMGYL

-73 KINDRYSEN
+73 KINDRYSEG
-82 GYSDCL
+82 GYSECL

-153 ESVLVK
+153 ESILVK

-174 LHKAVTGSCVTPEI
+174 LHKAVTGAGVTPEI

-201 MVRIP
+201 MFRIP

-226 IRTNDLEE
+226 IRTNDLDE

-253 AEEDWEKCYGE
+253 AEEDWERCYKE
-264 LYPEKKKSEVVPAQR
+264 PYPGKKKAEVVPAQKA
-279 TEEKPK
+279 EEKLK
-285 AQKTERC
+285 AQKTEQC
-292 DPKTT
+292 DPKPA
-297 KNESKPERCD
+297 KNESKTERCD
-307 PEQTKNEPKPERCDP
+307 PEQTENEPKPEH
-322 KLTES
+322 
-327 ESKPEQEEE
+327 EEE

-348 AKVEEPEEAETAE
+348 AKVGEPEDSGTSEAPE
-361 EPGGQQEPSG
+361 EPGGQQELSS
-371 ESDIKED
+371 ESDMDNQIESLKED
-378 DRIEGLKKGAMEAI
+378 AMEAI
-392 EEMSKALERNYFS
+392 EEMKKALERNYIAT
-405 MVRYHAKE
+405 VRRKAKE
-413 VIDLMAEIGK
+413 VIDLMKEIGK

>member
-1 MMEEMTVYRTY
+1 MMDEMTVYRTY

-22 IRSQADGFIRMGYL
+22 IRRQADGFVRMGYL

-73 KINDRYSEN
+73 KINDRYSEG
-82 GYSDCL
+82 GYSECL

-153 ESVLVK
+153 ESILAK

-174 LHKAVTGSCVTPEI
+174 LYKAITGAGVSVET
-188 VMELLAPSGTGVK
+188 VLELLAPSGTAVK
-201 MVRIP
+201 MARIP

-246 LCKGTGS
+246 LCKGSGS
-253 AEEDWEKCYGE
+253 AEEDWERCYKE
-264 LYPEKKKSEVVPAQR
+264 PYPGKKKAEVVP
-279 TEEKPK
+279 

-292 DPKTT
+292 EPKPT
-297 KNESKPERCD
+297 KNESK
-307 PEQTKNEPKPERCDP
+307 TERCDP

-327 ESKPEQEEE
+327 ESKPEHEEE
-336 WEENGDLPEPED
+336 WEEKGDLPELED
-348 AKVEEPEEAETAE
+348 AKVGEPEDSGTTEAPE
-361 EPGGQQEPSG
+361 EPGGQQEPST
-371 ESDIKED
+371 DKD
-378 DRIEGLKKGAMEAI
+378 ADTRIESLKEGAREAI

-405 MVRYHAKE
+405 MVRHHAKE

-423 ELDRKP
+423 EVERKP

-436 GDLCVGVKVEG
+436 GDLCIGVKAEG

>member
-82 GYSDCL
+82 GYSERL

-153 ESVLVK
+153 ESILVK

-174 LHKAVTGSCVTPEI
+174 LHKAVTGAGVTPEI

-234 FTWSECILALGE
+234 FTWRECILALGE
-246 LCKGTGS
+246 LCKGSGS
-253 AEEDWEKCYGE
+253 VEEDWEHCYKE
-264 LYPEKKKSEVVPAQR
+264 PYPGKKKA
-279 TEEKPK
+279 EEKLK
-285 AQKTERC
+285 AQKTEQC
-292 DPKTT
+292 DPKPA
-297 KNESKPERCD
+297 KNESKTERCD
-307 PEQTKNEPKPERCDP
+307 PEQTENEPKPEH
-322 KLTES
+322 
-327 ESKPEQEEE
+327 EEE
-336 WEENGDLPEPED
+336 WEEKGDLPELED
-348 AKVEEPEEAETAE
+348 AKVGEPEDSGTTEAPE

-371 ESDIKED
+371 ESGMDTNAK
-378 DRIEGLKKGAMEAI
+378 IESLKKDAMETI
-392 EEMSKALERNYFS
+392 EEMKQALERNYIAT
-405 MVRYHAKE
+405 VRRKAKE
-413 VIDLMAEIGK
+413 VIALMTEIEK

-436 GDLCVGVKVEG
+436 RNLCIGVKTEG